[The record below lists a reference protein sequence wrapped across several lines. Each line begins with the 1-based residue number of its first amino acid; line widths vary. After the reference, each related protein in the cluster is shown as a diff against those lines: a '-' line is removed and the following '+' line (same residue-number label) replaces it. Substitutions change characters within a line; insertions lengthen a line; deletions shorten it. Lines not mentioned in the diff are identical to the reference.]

1 MLSLYSMMYRQG
13 YRGGVWVDL
22 EQPTNEEIRQ
32 VVDEFSISERV
43 EAELLSPTPFPLVSS
58 DQHMALV
65 VLHFP
70 VHRTGNDGV
79 DGDTRSQEI
88 DFIVGKRFVVT
99 VRYEVVAPLHRLRK
113 LLESEEL
120 VSGSAS
126 ITTDVLVEILFAH
139 LYAAV
144 RDHGDH
150 VANRLAHIERDMFAG
165 SERSTVRAISEVN
178 REYLHLESAL
188 ANQEEPVTRFL
199 TALSRAEFFGE
210 SFAERRAR
218 VLNERAQ
225 VAGLV
230 HTHRAIAAELRET
243 NNALLNAK
251 QNEIIKI
258 LTVVSFIFLPL
269 ALIAKI
275 FGMKVETM
283 PFVHDPNGFWIIL
296 GIMLFVAGALILFVA
311 RKRWL

>member
-1 MLSLYSMMYRQG
+1 MMYRQG

-32 VVDEFSISERV
+32 IADEFSVSERV

-58 DQHMALV
+58 DQSMALV

-70 VHRTGNDGV
+70 VHRTSDDGV
-79 DGDTRSQEI
+79 DGDTRSQEVDI
-88 DFIVGKRFVVT
+88 IVGKRFVVT

-126 ITTDVLVEILFAH
+126 IPTDVLVEILFAH

-144 RDHGDH
+144 RD
-150 VANRLAHIERDMFAG
+150 
-165 SERSTVRAISEVN
+165 
-178 REYLHLESAL
+178 
-188 ANQEEPVTRFL
+188 
-199 TALSRAEFFGE
+199 
-210 SFAERRAR
+210 
-218 VLNERAQ
+218 LNERAQ

-230 HTHRAIAAELRET
+230 HTHRAIAAERRET

-269 ALIAKI
+269 A
-275 FGMKVETM
+275 
-283 PFVHDPNGFWIIL
+283 
-296 GIMLFVAGALILFVA
+296 
-311 RKRWL
+311 